1 MTDPFAALRARLD
14 ALGLD
19 EADLDA
25 DPIVAVQAWL
35 AFARTSGVPE
45 PDAMTLATVDAEG
58 RPSARAVLLRG
69 LDDRGFVIFTNQT
82 SEKARAVEATGRA
95 ALSFLWSEIRRQ
107 VRVEGTVERVGDAE
121 VEAYFVRR
129 PRPAQLA
136 VWASDQSSVL
146 ASRAELDAAYAEVEA
161 RFAGQV
167 VPRPPQWGGYR
178 VVPERIELW
187 QGREARLHD
196 RLRYERSAGVWRLSR
211 LAP

>member
-69 LDDRGFVIFTNQT
+69 LDDRGFVFFTNRT
-82 SEKARAVEATGRA
+82 SEKARAVEDTGRA

-107 VRVEGTVERVGDAE
+107 VRVEGTVERVGD
-121 VEAYFVRR
+121 
-129 PRPAQLA
+129 
-136 VWASDQSSVL
+136 
-146 ASRAELDAAYAEVEA
+146 AEVEA